1 MFSSDR
7 QRKAAFWAMNKFAM
21 IPKRQLEAMSV
32 DIAGKDGKS
41 TFDRYKTKVPVIK
54 YELMP
59 DDIYFK
65 LNVPAERQK
74 PGPDYDE
81 VGDVAEYVD
90 LSYPSDR
97 MRDSSYFL
105 GDLAEQSYVMYKKK
119 GGKLDA
125 DKFDDKFLEAF
136 KYVNSDPIL
145 KKQGMMNGI
154 VSYMKLFE

>member
-1 MFSSDR
+1 MFRSDV
-7 QRKAAFWAMNKFAM
+7 QRKAMFASMNRFAA
-21 IPKRQLEAMSV
+21 IPKRQLEAMSI

-59 DDIYFK
+59 DDIYYK
-65 LNVPAERQK
+65 LNVPVERQK
-74 PGPDYDE
+74 SGPDYDE
-81 VGDVAEYVD
+81 VVMADMD
-90 LSYPSDR
+90 RSYPSDR
-97 MRDSSYFL
+97 LRDTSYFME
-105 GDLAEQSYVMYKKK
+105 DLEANAFNEYKRK
-119 GGKLDA
+119 GGVKDA
-125 DKFDDKFLEAF
+125 AGFSAAFLEAY

>member
-7 QRKAAFWAMNKFAM
+7 QRKAAFYNMNKFAQ

-81 VGDVAEYVD
+81 VEGVEPTDFTV
-90 LSYPSDR
+90 PSGR

-105 GDLAEQSYVMYKKK
+105 EDLEANAFDEYKRK
-119 GGKLDA
+119 GGVKDA
-125 DKFDDKFLEAF
+125 AGFSAAFLEAF